1 MTGENGM
8 KRIISVILIFCTTLV
23 FNSCALENEE
33 AKSSDIEYTHTLT
46 PEENNV
52 DDTASSESTEQSPP
66 PVNPIIEFTY
76 AQALEDYDYFCEL
89 LDNSYPYSGV
99 LERKYN
105 ITLDTIKKEFKEE
118 LEANKENMDL
128 VVFAGILNNN
138 VLKFNGLG
146 HFSLLNYDMYLSHK
160 AVNDETINEIL
171 DNNRTKEVYEYFYH
185 EKLEPLNS
193 WSSSNHNTKPSTSN
207 TKFSLDVLDGNIAY
221 MRIPSMN
228 SGTALEAEGQK
239 LKKFYS
245 EITDCESLIIDI
257 TGNGGGSDSYWRLNI
272 VAPNIKEKIEVKSYY
287 FVRDYDLNR
296 EYIDGQLR
304 NSGRQLKDFAVDIN
318 IIESFPQVNRED
330 LELFDSIYAVS
341 LNVSPI
347 ENDQIP
353 YEGNIYLLIDDG
365 VYSSA
370 ESFAMFCKKTGFATI
385 IGKNSD
391 GDGGG
396 SNPFLTT
403 LPNSG
408 LIIRYTIQYV
418 LNMDGSSNV
427 EYGTT
432 PDYACVG
439 DETPLEACLRY
450 IHESKTE

>member
-1 MTGENGM
+1 M

-89 LDNSYPYSGV
+89 LDNSYPFGGV

-105 ITLDTIKKEFKEE
+105 ITLDTVKKEFKEE
-118 LEANKENMDL
+118 LEANKDNMDL
-128 VVFAGILNNN
+128 VVFAGIFNDT
-138 VLKFNGLG
+138 VSKFNELG
-146 HFSLLNYDMYLSHK
+146 HFCLSNYNMYQNLMSM
-160 AVNDETINEIL
+160 NLEYINKII
-171 DNNRTKEVYEYFYH
+171 NNERTKEVYDYFYS
-185 EKLEPLNS
+185 EKLEPLASRPGGNYNTNLS
-193 WSSSNHNTKPSTSN
+193 MSSTN
-207 TKFSLDVLDGNIAY
+207 FSLDVLDGNIAY
-221 MRIPSMN
+221 IRIPEMK
-228 SGTALEAEGQK
+228 SGTALETEGEK
-239 LKKFYS
+239 LKQFYS
-245 EITDCESLIIDI
+245 EIADCENLIIDI
-257 TGNGGGSDSYWRLNI
+257 TGNGGGSDVYWWKNI
-272 VAPNIKEKIEVKSYY
+272 VIPNIKEKIEMKTYF
-287 FVRDYDLNR
+287 FVRDYDANI
-296 EYIDGQLR
+296 EYIEDQMVPG
-304 NSGRQLKDFAVDIN
+304 SQLKDFAVNIN
-318 IIESFPQVNRED
+318 ITESLPQINQDD
-330 LELFDSIYAVS
+330 LKMFDSIYEGY
-341 LNVSPI
+341 LCLSPT
-347 ENDQIP
+347 EESQIP
-353 YEGNIYLLIDDG
+353 YEGNIYLLIDGG

-370 ESFAMFCKKTGFATI
+370 ETFAVFCKKTGFATI
-385 IGKNSD
+385 VGKNTE

-396 SNPFLTT
+396 STPFFAV

-418 LNMDGSSNV
+418 LNMDGSSSV
-427 EYGTT
+427 EYGTS